1 MVDETRHLDPDE
13 AFSLVADE
21 KRFDIVEALWNA
33 EGRELAF
40 SELREAVGIRDS
52 GQFNYHLDKL
62 TEAFVRKTDE
72 GTYTLRHAG
81 ARVVG
86 AILSGGY
93 TRAMTVDPIPLEGTC
108 PDCGGGLVATYEE
121 ELASVECTE
130 CTVKVTQFSVP
141 PGILD
146 GYEAVEYPAVFDRW
160 IKSVLF
166 QSTRGFC
173 RLCMGRLRPR
183 VTETSLAGED
193 VDVISVVGAVFECD
207 RCGATSQTVL
217 SGALM
222 DRPEI
227 VSFAHDHGIDLWRTP
242 MWELDWMTTA
252 DTEIRSEDPVQA
264 HLTYELDDERL
275 ELTVDDD
282 LDVVSVERSRPNA

>member
-1 MVDETRHLDPDE
+1 MAEETRHLDPDE

-21 KRFDIVEALWNA
+21 KRFAIVEALWEA
-33 EGRELAF
+33 DDRERSF

-62 TEAFVRKTDE
+62 TGAFVRKTDD
-72 GTYTLRHAG
+72 GAYTLRHAG
-81 ARVVG
+81 ERVVG

-93 TRAMTVDPIPLEGTC
+93 TRALTVDPIPLEGTC
-108 PDCGGGLVATYEE
+108 PDCGGDLVATYEE

-146 GYEAVEYPAVFDRW
+146 GYEAAEYPAVFDRW
-160 IKSVLF
+160 IKSMLF

-183 VTETSLAGED
+183 VTETSLAGVD
-193 VDVISVVGAVFECD
+193 VDVVSAVGAEFECD

-222 DRPEI
+222 DRPEL
-227 VSFAHDHGIDLWRTP
+227 VSFAHDHGVDVWRTP
-242 MWELDWMTTA
+242 MWELDWLTTA
-252 DTEIRSEDPVQA
+252 DTERLSEEPVRVRV
-264 HLTYELDDERL
+264 TFDIDDERL
-275 ELTVDDD
+275 SLTVDDD
-282 LDVVSVERSRPNA
+282 LTVLDAERTSP